1 MQDLRQTVRQMAQ
14 RPGVAATIVLTLALG
29 IGANALVFTAVRAV
43 LLKPLPFPGAAQLVN
58 VWETRPGETTRGVA
72 PANFLDWR
80 SASSFDGLAAYN
92 SRRRSL
98 GLDDPQRI
106 EVATVSANFFAVLG
120 VQPIAGRTF
129 DPARGVD
136 GMSEIVMR
144 EDLWRL
150 RFAGDPSMV
159 GHTIRLDEETLV
171 VVGIVPQAMGFPE
184 EVVAWRRGPFD
195 VPELGGGAPADVRS
209 IRDAWYFRVVGR
221 MKPGVTA
228 SRAQAEMD
236 AIARRLREAHPT
248 TNRDAGV
255 SIVDLQTQMTRE
267 SAPILWVLLGVVG
280 CVLAIACGNVATL
293 LLAAAVGRSRELAI
307 RAALGA
313 SPRRLVRQLL
323 VESLVLA
330 LAGAAAGLAL
340 AWAGRPALA
349 GLLPAGTPRTATIGI
364 DGVVVLFTLAVAL
377 ITAAVFGTA
386 PALIASRAGSF
397 TSLRDGGRIGRS
409 RFGSRM
415 ASALVGAQL
424 ALALALVT
432 GSGLMLRTLWT
443 LSQRDLGIDVER
455 VLAIDVLLPDA
466 RSRGRA
472 AAALDI
478 HRMAERLALL
488 PGVSAAAAVQTLPLA
503 GRGPSAGIRVEGRT
517 FPPNEAPDVVWK
529 TVTPEYFLAVGAQL
543 RRGRAFTS
551 ADRDGSP
558 PVAVINERL
567 ARLLWP
573 DRDPLGMKIGTGLDG
588 NGAPATIVGVVGDT
602 PQEGIGAEVLPE
614 MYRPLAQPARF
625 GVESMSLVVRTDGD
639 PRSLAAAAREAI
651 REIHPRAPVP
661 AIRPMTVMAHAG
673 ISRERTATRALAIF
687 GGLALVL
694 AAIGLY
700 GVMTRLVGDRT
711 RELGVRL
718 ALGAAPRNVC
728 WLVLRRTATLA
739 AAGLAAGG
747 VGSVL
752 LSRQLGSLLHGVS
765 PADPLVLSAA
775 AVVLFGT
782 ALLASYLPARRASR
796 IDPLIVMKTE

>member
-1 MQDLRQTVRQMAQ
+1 MQDFRQTIRQMAE

-29 IGANALVFTAVRAV
+29 VGVNALVFTAVRAV
-43 LLKPLPFPGAAQLVN
+43 LLKPLPFPDSAQLVTL
-58 VWETRPGETTRGVA
+58 WETRPGEATRAVA
-72 PANFLDWR
+72 PANFIDWR
-80 SASSFDGLAAYN
+80 SASSFEGLAAYN

-98 GLDDPQRI
+98 GVDDPQRI
-106 EVATVSANFFAVLG
+106 DVANVSAGFFDVLR
-120 VQPIAGRTF
+120 VEAIAGRTF
-129 DPARGVD
+129 DPARAVAAA
-136 GMSEIVMR
+136 SEIVLR

-150 RFAGDPSMV
+150 RFAGDASIV
-159 GHTIRLDEETLV
+159 GRTIRLDEETLV
-171 VVGIVPQAMGFPE
+171 VVGIVPQATGFPE
-184 EVVAWRRGPFD
+184 EAVAWRRAPFD
-195 VPELGGGAPADVRS
+195 VPELGGGAPADVRPV
-209 IRDAWYFRVVGR
+209 RDAWYFGVVGR
-221 MKPGVTA
+221 MKQGVTA
-228 SRAQAEMD
+228 SQAQAEMD
-236 AIARRLREAHPT
+236 AIARRLQQAHPT

-255 SIVDLQTQMTRE
+255 SVVDLQTQMTGA
-267 SAPILWVLLGVVG
+267 SAPILWILLGVVG

-293 LLAAAVGRSRELAI
+293 LLAAALGRGRELAI

-313 SPRRLVRQLL
+313 SPGRLARQLL

-330 LAGAAAGLAL
+330 LAGGAAGLAL
-340 AWAGRPALA
+340 AWAGRPALSA
-349 GLLPAGTPRTATIGI
+349 MLPAGTPRVTGIDI

-377 ITAAVFGTA
+377 VTAAVFGAA
-386 PALIASRAGSF
+386 PALVASRAASF
-397 TSLRDGGRIGRS
+397 TSLRDGGRSSGS
-409 RFGSRM
+409 RFGSRT
-415 ASALVGAQL
+415 AAVLVGAQL

-443 LSQRDLGIDVER
+443 LSHRDLGIEPER

-472 AAALDI
+472 AAAIDI
-478 HRMAERLALL
+478 HRMAERLALV

-517 FPPNEAPDVVWK
+517 FPPNGAPDVVWK
-529 TVTPEYFLAVGAQL
+529 TVTPDYFLAVGARL

-551 ADRDGSP
+551 ADREGSP

-588 NGAPATIVGVVGDT
+588 NGAPVTIVGIVGDT

-639 PRSLAAAAREAI
+639 PLRLAAAAKQAI

-661 AIRPMTVMAHAG
+661 AIRPLAVVADAG
-673 ISRERTATRALAIF
+673 VSRERTAARALATF

-694 AAIGLY
+694 SAVGLY
-700 GVMTRLVGDRT
+700 GVMARLVGDRT

-718 ALGAAPRNVC
+718 ALGAAPRSVR
-728 WLVLRRTATLA
+728 WLVLRRTAALA
-739 AAGLAAGG
+739 AAGLAAGM
-747 VGSVL
+747 VSSLL
-752 LSRQLGSLLHGVS
+752 LSRQLASLLHGVS
-765 PADPLVLSAA
+765 PADPLVLAAA

-796 IDPLIVMKTE
+796 IDPLIVMKSE